1 MNDGKEAPFGTHRGK
16 VMLLKDL
23 LEGLEYQ
30 SSGSTELEI
39 SALIYDSRK
48 AKPGCAFICLCGAN
62 ADGHLYAQQAVQAG
76 AVAVIAQH
84 EVDASGAT
92 VVVVEDILGIPR
104 GICAL
109 WALRGR
115 KERPQPRI

>member
-1 MNDGKEAPFGTHRGK
+1 MNDGKEAPFWTHRGQ

-39 SALIYDSRK
+39 SDLIYDSRK

-62 ADGHLYAQQAVQAG
+62 ADGHRYAQQAVEAG

-84 EVDASGAT
+84 EVEVSGAT
-92 VVVVEDILGIPR
+92 VVLVEDTR
-104 GICAL
+104 YAL
-109 WALRGR
+109 AVLSAA
-115 KERPQPRI
+115 